1 MSEIYDRL
9 QGGCSSPSDASR
21 LRTRPRVFPGLED
34 TGVFDFRAL
43 CRATP
48 SLYLVLKPDLII
60 VDASDEYLRSTLV
73 WCEEIKGCGIFDVF
87 PDNPNAPAA
96 DGVKNLETLFDF
108 RFTATTA

>member
-9 QGGCSSPSDASR
+9 QGGCSSPSD
-21 LRTRPRVFPGLED
+21 
-34 TGVFDFRAL
+34 
-43 CRATP
+43 
-48 SLYLVLKPDLII
+48 
-60 VDASDEYLRSTLV
+60 EYLRSTLV
-73 WCEEIKGCGIFDVF
+73 WREEIKGCGIFDVF